1 MDKHAKQRLVDLG
14 TEALADIFLD
24 LAQRHDPVNDQLER
38 LMTPPQEKLKRLKA
52 RLAAL
57 KRRRQKFITCRESG
71 GFARDLETLLE
82 DLQNSVDDPRTGLE
96 LVARFYEADKGICN
110 SCDDSNGMV
119 GWVFKHKAKML
130 FVNYAAHCTDK
141 ALLADLV
148 LQLIGDNDYGVRDT
162 LTDDIA
168 DYLPESNIRTM
179 ISRCQEL
186 AGQETDD
193 NKKRHWNSC
202 IGDLARQI
210 KDAPLFEK
218 TLVGGRT
225 EVPPGFCID
234 IARVYLECGDAKT
247 ALAWI
252 EQVPKESRY
261 HRHDCDKLL
270 LDIHDRLGDPGK
282 KAETAWRIF
291 RGSRSVHSLNDLL
304 AVIGPDQKN
313 SVIASETAAILGE
326 KKLSL
331 VDAIFLVELE
341 RFEDAETYLIDRVS
355 QLDGDDYSPLLS
367 MAKTLEN
374 ANHPL
379 AASILYRALLDS
391 ILRRAQSNIYSY
403 AASYLKKLDKL
414 ASAIPDW
421 RGIPDHPTYTEHLRQ
436 QHPRKLAFWSK
447 YNPINK
453 PCPNHE
459 PDSSYL

>member
-1 MDKHAKQRLVDLG
+1 MDKHAKQRLMDLG
-14 TEALADIFLD
+14 TEALADILLD
-24 LAQRHDPVNDQLER
+24 LAKRHDSVNGQLER
-38 LMTPPQEKLKRLKA
+38 LMAPPQENLKRLKA
-52 RLAAL
+52 KLATL
-57 KRRRQKFITCRESG
+57 KRRRQAFITCRESG
-71 GFARDLETLLE
+71 GFAHDLETLLD
-82 DLQNSVDDPRTGLE
+82 DLQTDIDDPRTGLE
-96 LVARFYEADKGICN
+96 LVARFYEADQGICN
-110 SCDDSNGMV
+110 SCDDSNGVV
-119 GWVFKHKAKML
+119 GWLFKHNAKTL
-130 FVNYAAHCTDK
+130 FANYAARCMDK
-141 ALLADLV
+141 DWLTDLV

-162 LTDDIA
+162 LTDGIA

-179 ISRCQEL
+179 IARCQEL
-186 AGQETDD
+186 ASQETD
-193 NKKRHWNSC
+193 NYKKRHWNSC

-218 TLVGGRT
+218 TLAGGRT

-252 EQVPKESRY
+252 ERVPKDSRY

-270 LDIHDRLGDPGK
+270 LDIHDQLGDPGK

-291 RGSRSVHSLNDLL
+291 RNGRGVHSLNDLL
-304 AVIGPDQKN
+304 AIIGPNQKD
-313 SVIASETAAILGE
+313 SVIASETATILGE
-326 KKLSL
+326 KRLSL

-341 RFEDAETYLIDRVS
+341 CFDDAETYLIDRAS
-355 QLDGDDYSPLLS
+355 QLNGDDYSPLLS

-391 ILRRAQSNIYSY
+391 ILRRAQSTIYSY

-421 RGIPDHPTYTEHLRQ
+421 RGIPDHPAYTEHLRQ
-436 QHPRKLAFWSK
+436 QHQRKQAFWSK
-447 YNPINK
+447 YNPIN
-453 PCPNHE
+453 E
-459 PDSSYL
+459 P